1 MSQNA
6 LLQGRED
13 PKGNLCNKMF
23 KDSSGTIAKT
33 WKEPKYP
40 PTDEQIKKMWYIYT
54 MDYYPAIK
62 KE

>member
-1 MSQNA
+1 MILIFDLATLIWMSQNA

-40 PTDEQIKKMWYIYT
+40 PTDE
-54 MDYYPAIK
+54 
-62 KE
+62 